1 MYYLN
6 TSLLSSTPTE
16 WLWQWSWV
24 KPTILPLPGCTG
36 CTTPKSN
43 PICTSCWSECDRGR
57 NSPTDT
63 VPHFPIRVI
72 VIAASDESDVGQR
85 GSG

>member
-63 VPHFPIRVI
+63 VPHFPIICLSAVTC
-72 VIAASDESDVGQR
+72 
-85 GSG
+85 SG